1 MKKVAI
7 VVGGGQTLGALSEG
21 LADAGYRVVVAD
33 LNGENAQKVAAD
45 INAKQGEGNAIGVQV
60 DAADEPSVEALAKA
74 TDTVFGRADVLVY
87 SAGTAKA
94 SPIWDFNLNDFDL
107 SVKK

>member
-1 MKKVAI
+1 MH
-7 VVGGGQTLGALSEG
+7 
-21 LADAGYRVVVAD
+21 
-33 LNGENAQKVAAD
+33 KVAAD

-107 SVKK
+107 SVKVNLTGYFLTAKHFSLNDS

>member
-1 MKKVAI
+1 MNNEKKVAI
-7 VVGGGQTLGALSEG
+7 VVGGGQTLGAFLSEG

-87 SAGTAKA
+87 SAGTAKHRLFGI
-94 SPIWDFNLNDFDL
+94 ST
-107 SVKK
+107 